1 MNVVY
6 LLCCNAFLLKSA
18 ILFPAITAEE
28 DNGINTGTQLH
39 TVCSKVPASKIYTPH
54 KTKFGLQ
61 ITSYWFLSNEFVTLQ
76 NDTSLKIKTFSFRS
90 LIRERNSSSFL
101 NKVVNMFE

>member
-28 DNGINTGTQLH
+28 DNGINTGTQLYI
-39 TVCSKVPASKIYTPH
+39 VCSKVPASKIYTPH

-76 NDTSLKIKTFSFRS
+76 NVSKNKNFFIQKSDKGTKLIKFP
-90 LIRERNSSSFL
+90 
-101 NKVVNMFE
+101 

>member
-28 DNGINTGTQLH
+28 DNGINTVTGTQLYI
-39 TVCSKVPASKIYTPH
+39 VCSKVPASKIYHH
-54 KTKFGLQ
+54 KKQNLGCKSQ
-61 ITSYWFLSNEFVTLQ
+61 VTG
-76 NDTSLKIKTFSFRS
+76 F
-90 LIRERNSSSFL
+90 
-101 NKVVNMFE
+101 